1 MRSLVFAIVFVT
13 SCALAASAQNREMK
27 KPEPKPDSPTPAL
40 KTTVPISEQEI
51 AEFKQRVQIYV
62 ETRKKA
68 QAGLP
73 SLRKKSDSSR
83 IEVHQQGLAAKMR
96 LVRRTAKRGDV
107 FFPGIV
113 PEIKRVIKEELSGP
127 QGAAARELMKEDKP
141 AKVPIA
147 VNARYPD
154 TASRATVPPM
164 ILVRLPQLP
173 EQLEYRI
180 LQGNLILLD
189 TVANLIVDYIPG
201 VAS

>member
-1 MRSLVFAIVFVT
+1 MRSLLFAMVLLT
-13 SCALAASAQNREMK
+13 CWALAGGAQNREMK
-27 KPEPKPDSPTPAL
+27 KPEPKPESPSPAL
-40 KTTVPISEQEI
+40 KTTVPISEREI
-51 AEFKQRVQIYV
+51 AEFKKRVEVYV
-62 ETRKKA
+62 DMRKKA
-68 QAGLP
+68 QEGLP
-73 SLRKKSDSSR
+73 SLKKESNSTR
-83 IEVHQQGLAAKMR
+83 IEIHQEGLAAKMR

-113 PEIKRVIKEELSGP
+113 PEIKRVISEEVRGP
-127 QGAAARELMKEDKP
+127 QGPAARELMKEDKP
-141 AKVPIA
+141 AKVKIA

-173 EQLEYRI
+173 EQLEYRL

-189 TVANLIVDYIPG
+189 TVANIIVDYIPG